1 MLNKKNSENLKVN
14 AFKFFFKQ
22 NYTQKLEKIKYKF
35 EQEEYNKLT
44 DMMESDDYETLLL
57 LKEIINER
65 ARN

>member
-1 MLNKKNSENLKVN
+1 MLIEKINENLKVN

-35 EQEEYNKLT
+35 ELEEYNRLQE
-44 DMMESDDYETLLL
+44 MMNSDDYETLLL